1 MNGDR
6 RVHLRSSLGLKE
18 VLHDPDRDNT
28 ILTIKLV
35 EALDVVQGISASDYL
50 LRVCVADGAVPMSSC
65 AKTRPMDESLLSIVR
80 KYGEKILLKESDMKP
95 KISRKKGKKRSSVV
109 MVNKEKRESSDE
121 WEGPPPWDFTV
132 GGDGCP
138 KFLCDVM
145 VSADNSLCVF

>member
-1 MNGDR
+1 
-6 RVHLRSSLGLKE
+6 
-18 VLHDPDRDNT
+18 
-28 ILTIKLV
+28 
-35 EALDVVQGISASDYL
+35 
-50 LRVCVADGAVPMSSC
+50 
-65 AKTRPMDESLLSIVR
+65 MDESLLSIVR

-145 VSADNSLCVF
+145 VSADNSLCVFWPLIRIFGSWTLITWRIEATDYQGCGYFFSGPGLNKELMIYHS